1 MAIPILDDIL
11 KAGEEATQDVI
22 DTGREAVSDRG
33 AQLVED
39 MIRSTAFNRV
49 LVKVEDSAR
58 KAVVEET
65 QKNALALLGLAI
77 AGGTIGGVVGSSTAG
92 KIISGG
98 LLIWSLAKITGVG
111 QPKPTAPAAPK
122 RGK

>member
-1 MAIPILDDIL
+1 MGIPILEDIL
-11 KAGEEATQDVI
+11 KAGEEATEEVI
-22 DTGREAVSDRG
+22 ESGRNVVSDRG

-65 QKNALALLGLAI
+65 QKNALALLALAI
-77 AGGTIGGVVGSSTAG
+77 AGGAIGGVVGTSTPG
-92 KIISGG
+92 KIVAGG
-98 LLIWSLAKITGVG
+98 LLIWSIATITGTG
-111 QPKPTAPAAPK
+111 RTPAPAVSKGK
-122 RGK
+122 R